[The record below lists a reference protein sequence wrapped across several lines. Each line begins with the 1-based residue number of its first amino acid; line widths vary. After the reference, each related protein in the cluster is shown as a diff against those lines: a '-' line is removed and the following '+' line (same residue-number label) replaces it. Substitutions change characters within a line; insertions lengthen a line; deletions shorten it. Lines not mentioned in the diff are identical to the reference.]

1 MIEIKFERERET
13 KNAVRFAEVVADG
26 RERGVVGTLYV
37 LKSDLQTIG
46 NPESL
51 SVTISGVTK

>member
-1 MIEIKFERERET
+1 MIEIKFKRERET
-13 KNAVRFAEVVADG
+13 KNAVRFQEVVADD

-46 NPESL
+46 NPEEL